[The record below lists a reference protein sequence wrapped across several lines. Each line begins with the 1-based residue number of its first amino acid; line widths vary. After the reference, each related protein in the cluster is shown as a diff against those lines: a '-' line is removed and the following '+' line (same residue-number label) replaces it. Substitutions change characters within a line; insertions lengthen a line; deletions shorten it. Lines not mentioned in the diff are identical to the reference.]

1 MLLGIIGRIYGLD
14 EIQNRYKEMV
24 MLCLMYILYP
34 FYFFIFRAL
43 NNLEV
48 QSLTSVNKLIKEN
61 ETVKYV
67 SQEFYDIFHTLQ
79 EGIVLINDGSI
90 GFTNNKF

>member
-1 MLLGIIGRIYGLD
+1 
-14 EIQNRYKEMV
+14 

-34 FYFFIFRAL
+34 FYFFILRAL

-79 EGIVLINDGSI
+79 EGIVLINNGNI